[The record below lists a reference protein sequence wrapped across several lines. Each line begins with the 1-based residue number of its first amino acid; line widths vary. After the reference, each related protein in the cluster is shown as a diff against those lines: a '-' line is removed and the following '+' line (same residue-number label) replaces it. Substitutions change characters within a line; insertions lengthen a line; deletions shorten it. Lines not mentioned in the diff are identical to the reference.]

1 MSHPELDRIAK
12 ALAGTEFEGRA
23 WLVGG
28 AVRDEL
34 LGRKPGSDLDI
45 VVLGDAAKAARLLWE
60 KKVASIPPV
69 TYPRFGTA
77 MVRVGGTGIEFA
89 TARKE
94 SYHEGSRKPEVEPAT
109 IEEDAKRRDFTV
121 NTLMR
126 DIFTG
131 EIIDPL
137 GSGKSDL
144 DKKVLRTPLDPAET
158 FHDDPLRM
166 LRAVRFRR
174 QLAFDPAP
182 GLYEAVKEESARL
195 KIISGERIREEL
207 QKMLRLPDGHLCLGE
222 LMELGLIRFIA
233 PEFEEGVGMD
243 QGSYHYL
250 DVWEHTLEVVANTDP
265 EDLTLRL
272 AAWMHDVA
280 KPRCRTEEPD
290 GRIRFTGHDKQGADM
305 ARTILRR
312 LRFPK
317 DVIEDVALLVRH
329 HMRLPGVG
337 ELSDTAARRLM
348 RDLGAQTEPLVRLCE
363 ADAKALKK
371 DVRRPDFDEIRA
383 VLHRAA
389 QQTPPD
395 RLKSPLTGEQIME
408 LTGLGPGPDVGK
420 VKRHLSDLVVEG
432 ALDPDDIESAER
444 KAIEFAGNR
453 PPDKDV

>member
-1 MSHPELDRIAK
+1 MPNPELDQIAE
-12 ALAGTEFEGRA
+12 ALRGTPFDGRA

-34 LGRKPGSDLDI
+34 LGRKAGNDLDI
-45 VVLGDAAKAARLLWE
+45 VVIGDAAKAAKILWD

-77 MVRVGGTGIEFA
+77 MVRVGQTDIEFA

-94 SYHEGSRKPEVEPAT
+94 SYQEGSRKPEVEPAT

-137 GSGKSDL
+137 GTGKSDL

-166 LRAVRFRR
+166 LRAVRFRW

-182 GLYEAVKEESARL
+182 GLYDAIREESARL

-207 QKMLRLPDGHLCLGE
+207 QKMLALADGHQCLKE
-222 LMELGLIRFIA
+222 LMDLRLMHTVA

-243 QGSYHYL
+243 QGPYHHL
-250 DVWEHTLEVVANTDP
+250 DVWNHTLEAVANTDP

-280 KPRCRTEEPD
+280 KPRCRTEESD

-317 DVIEDVALLVRH
+317 EVIEDVALLVRH
-329 HMRLPGVG
+329 HMRLPGVD

-348 RDLGAQTEPLVRLCE
+348 RDLGAQTERLVKLCE

-371 DVRRPDFDEIRA
+371 GLKRPDFDEVRA

-389 QQTPPD
+389 RQTPPD

-408 LTGLGPGPDVGK
+408 LTGLEPGPEVGK

-432 ALDPDDIESAER
+432 ALDPDDLESAER
-444 KAIEFAGNR
+444 RAIEFAGNR

>member
-1 MSHPELDRIAK
+1 
-12 ALAGTEFEGRA
+12 
-23 WLVGG
+23 
-28 AVRDEL
+28 
-34 LGRKPGSDLDI
+34 
-45 VVLGDAAKAARLLWE
+45 
-60 KKVASIPPV
+60 
-69 TYPRFGTA
+69 
-77 MVRVGGTGIEFA
+77 
-89 TARKE
+89 
-94 SYHEGSRKPEVEPAT
+94 
-109 IEEDAKRRDFTV
+109 
-121 NTLMR
+121 
-126 DIFTG
+126 
-131 EIIDPL
+131 
-137 GSGKSDL
+137 
-144 DKKVLRTPLDPAET
+144 
-158 FHDDPLRM
+158 
-166 LRAVRFRR
+166 
-174 QLAFDPAP
+174 
-182 GLYEAVKEESARL
+182 
-195 KIISGERIREEL
+195 
-207 QKMLRLPDGHLCLGE
+207 
-222 LMELGLIRFIA
+222 
-233 PEFEEGVGMD
+233 
-243 QGSYHYL
+243 
-250 DVWEHTLEVVANTDP
+250 
-265 EDLTLRL
+265 
-272 AAWMHDVA
+272 
-280 KPRCRTEEPD
+280 
-290 GRIRFTGHDKQGADM
+290 M

-453 PPDKDV
+453 TPDKDV